1 MSGFLNKFGVRISTI
16 LGCLMCSAGLAIGSF
31 VPSIVTLFIAF
42 SLPFALGLSLVYLT
56 APIIATRYFKKRK
69 SIALGFLMASQG
81 LGTMI
86 LGPSLQA
93 LADVFDWR
101 NTFRVMAGLLALAS
115 VTGCFLYQGTSPAN
129 QNAEASSKKFE
140 INLALLKN
148 PVLLI
153 LMLTRGAYASCRIT
167 PYVHLVCMLT
177 MHFRDG
183 KG

>member
-1 MSGFLNKFGVRISTI
+1 M
-16 LGCLMCSAGLAIGSF
+16 GSF

-56 APIIATRYFKKRK
+56 APIIASHYFKKRR
-69 SIALGFLMASQG
+69 SIALGFVMTGQG

-101 NTFRVMAGLLALAS
+101 NTFRVMAGLLSLTS
-115 VTGCFLYQGTSPAN
+115 VTGCFLYKGTSHPN
-129 QNAEASSKKFE
+129 RNAEATSKKFE
-140 INLALLKN
+140 LNLALLKN

-153 LMLTRGAYASCRIT
+153 LMLTHGACSFSRMT
-167 PYVHLVCMLT
+167 PYVHLVCMSNFEAPK
-177 MHFRDG
+177 MYHHIHIYHFM
-183 KG
+183 